1 MPIALLKELLTQYD
15 AWHQAGGTRASIAD
29 PLPWEDEEEEYVKCC
44 ASLSIYLLF
53 YRDNRMHSGDEEK
66 NSWEFDTVRARSST
80 DTQGESINE
89 EVDDGV
95 NRSVV
100 NARIPAS
107 LRLLFGE
114 ESRGPSKDAFSGFPG
129 TGQLRSRSNT
139 PTVGL
144 GTGAAEN
151 SSPIPD
157 RDKPPL
163 RRHGG
168 GGGEHTNDET
178 VRRLDFVFPPRS
190 GQPSRTKSKLTGFVP
205 TSEDEDRQPPSPEL
219 ERARLPHLGPVHG
232 HGHSHG
238 HGRGIGDATMST
250 HSVTPHGRVPGNISS
265 SSNDMFPTG
274 SSARSNP
281 SYKDVRTSRGLPNIS
296 IPPVNMHGSL
306 DMTFDSPADV
316 TATEEVQQ
324 SSTSPSKSNFSMP
337 LFNRKRSQSSATASS
352 STSPRKLNF
361 PSDFHFPPVAS
372 TANIAGPS
380 LPPPISSFNRAKSHN
395 AMSPSHGSLSSSSSD
410 SRSPAA
416 HQTTHS
422 LDNNAIY
429 SNQRLFKPSASSLG
443 PGAGQDPGALSPSY
457 SRANEQLPVSGQP
470 LSRRPSVTR
479 QASVAVMETV
489 HSTAIDI
496 KQDLPSA
503 KIDPDSPVPILGLK
517 DVLKVP
523 ALTHEM
529 HGMPD
534 LLPPSPSAASS
545 NRRFFAPTPSSLGS
559 NVFAPDSSTSH
570 AVSSPQLRPP
580 LSPLVP
586 PGSMQVNAPGSPRP
600 DPTDMS
606 TTVSGSGQS
615 TQTSGHKLSS
625 SVSSVSSLG
634 PPLRPLDLGSMM
646 SSHELTHGEL
656 ARTVDELLQWLSIVE
671 TGLTTVLQKT
681 APTSDAFGGSQA
693 PASVQPFSSVQ
704 EEEQESFEDTL
715 YDSANTLNGD
725 NFTDTIDSPLKKS
738 DIIDDDDDDDE
749 AEEGTF
755 EQFLAKMQQRN
766 RIREEQE
773 QEGESSSDGETGA
786 FDHTVRPY
794 EQLAAN
800 VTI

>member
-1 MPIALLKELLTQYD
+1 MQ
-15 AWHQAGGTRASIAD
+15 
-29 PLPWEDEEEEYVKCC
+29 
-44 ASLSIYLLF
+44 
-53 YRDNRMHSGDEEK
+53 SGDEEQ

-80 DTQGESINE
+80 DTQGEPINE
-89 EVDDGV
+89 EVDEGL

-100 NARIPAS
+100 NTRIPAS

-144 GTGAAEN
+144 GTGAAE
-151 SSPIPD
+151 SYSHIPD
-157 RDKPPL
+157 RDKPPS

-168 GGGEHTNDET
+168 GGGEHTSDET

-190 GQPSRTKSKLTGFVP
+190 GQPSRTKSKLASSIP
-205 TSEDEDRQPPSPEL
+205 TSEDEDRQPPSPER
-219 ERARLPHLGPVHG
+219 ERARLPHLGPVHV

-250 HSVTPHGRVPGNISS
+250 HSVTPHGRASGNISS

-274 SSARSNP
+274 SPARANP

-306 DMTFDSPADV
+306 DMTFDSPADI
-316 TATEEVQQ
+316 TATEELQQ
-324 SSTSPSKSNFSMP
+324 SSSPSKSNFSMP

-395 AMSPSHGSLSSSSSD
+395 AMSPSHGSLSSSSSE

-429 SNQRLFKPSASSLG
+429 NQRLFKPSASSLG
-443 PGAGQDPGALSPSY
+443 PGVGQDTGALSPSY

-559 NVFAPDSSTSH
+559 NVFAPDLSNSH
-570 AVSSPQLRPP
+570 VASFPQLRPP
-580 LSPLVP
+580 LSPLAP
-586 PGSMQVNAPGSPRP
+586 PGSVQANAPGSPRP
-600 DPTDMS
+600 DLTDMS

-615 TQTSGHKLSS
+615 TQTSGGHKLSS

-681 APTSDAFGGSQA
+681 APMSDAFGGTQA
-693 PASVQPFSSVQ
+693 PAIVQPFSSVQ
-704 EEEQESFEDTL
+704 EEEQESFEDAL
-715 YDSANTLNGD
+715 NDSATSNMLNGD
-725 NFTDTIDSPLKKS
+725 SFTDSIDSALKKNET
-738 DIIDDDDDDDE
+738 IDDDDDDE

-773 QEGESSSDGETGA
+773 QEGESSSDGEAGA
-786 FDHTVRPY
+786 FDHTVRPF

-800 VTI
+800 VTV